1 MALSALNHMLTEP
14 QATPEQREWADDL
27 LRPAIDGLEREFP
40 FIKRDPWVVSAAT
53 EVETDLYTLISRGG
67 SQEQIDAW
75 VARRYP
81 DR

>member
-1 MALSALNHMLTEP
+1 MALSALNRMLTEP
-14 QATPEQREWADDL
+14 EATTEQRDWANDL
-27 LRPAIDGLEREFP
+27 LRPALAGLEREFP
-40 FIKRDPWVVSAAT
+40 SIKQDPWVISAAT

-81 DR
+81 RH